1 MNRLTHPRSSGI
13 KTGHWS
19 PNKKDDLVEALA
31 AYENT
36 GLSPQDIY
44 ALKSKT
50 ILKAMGKAWIPCSER
65 LPEEDGEYLVWYD
78 CGYCTKNPSED
89 DEKGYMVV
97 PFDTEQGAF
106 GCWQGRIHPDSL
118 GFLDEEFVECNTAVA
133 WMPLPEPYREEE
145 K

>member
-50 ILKAMGKAWIPCSER
+50 ILKAMGKAWIPCSDGMDDMPKEK
-65 LPEEDGEYLVWYD
+65 DGEYVLVSFSNYVLPD
-78 CGYCTKNPSED
+78 IARYQED
-89 DEKGYMVV
+89 EEG
-97 PFDTEQGAF
+97 GAF
-106 GCWQGRIHPDSL
+106 YPG
-118 GFLDEEFVECNTAVA
+118 DEDYTYTSVGLFVNA
-133 WMPLPEPYREEE
+133 WMPLPEPYREGEQ
-145 K
+145 